1 MNVCLNLEE
10 KYTELSQ
17 AKGVRESKDQ
27 AVGLGFFCFSQN
39 EMAAQK
45 SILSVNGTSV
55 QHSSGTARNITFYR
69 CSELGSLSNPR

>member
-27 AVGLGFFCFSQN
+27 PVGLGFFCLSQS

-55 QHSSGTARNITFYR
+55 QHSSGTARNIMFYR
-69 CSELGSLSNPR
+69 CRELGSLSNPR

>member
-39 EMAAQK
+39 EMAAQL
-45 SILSVNGTSV
+45 ILCQWNLS
-55 QHSSGTARNITFYR
+55 TAQLRH
-69 CSELGSLSNPR
+69 C